1 MAVGHLP
8 ASLFSRADV
17 GITLPARPLDLVFGW
32 ILPIALVCWA
42 VRYTARA
49 RRGPDDTARAD
60 TGHRPSGR
68 PDGPRDLHGPGGSN
82 VTAPTPITRG

>member
-1 MAVGHLP
+1 MLPVMPFTEQYARESVPREAGLVGGALH
-8 ASLFSRADV
+8 RA
-17 GITLPARPLDLVFGW
+17 GKK
-32 ILPIALVCWA
+32 
-42 VRYTARA
+42 
-49 RRGPDDTARAD
+49 GPGDTARAD